1 MNSARMVLKPI
12 FFFFVMTHSEYSFV
26 CLVAQLCLTLCDLMD
41 CSPPVSSVHGI
52 LQVGILEWVAIPL
65 SRDLPDPG
73 IEPGSLVLQA
83 GCLLSEPPLYMAHTE
98 YLYPK
103 SFVQ

>member
-1 MNSARMVLKPI
+1 ML
-12 FFFFVMTHSEYSFV
+12 
-26 CLVAQLCLTLCDLMD
+26 AQSCPTLCDLMD